1 MSSADFGMTSQA
13 RSAAQKET
21 AWENFTLLGPFLYAL
36 AVLEGATV
44 YPLGNTQVEIEV
56 VVVVDM
62 VVVVGIVA
70 PEESMY
76 KCQSKSTDI
85 ASPYYVRII
94 FGFLT
99 STHCPGMS
107 SSCNSSCRGLPSFL

>member
-56 VVVVDM
+56 VVVVVVDM

-70 PEESMY
+70 PEES
-76 KCQSKSTDI
+76 KCICQLRNPCTSAK
-85 ASPYYVRII
+85 ANL
-94 FGFLT
+94 LT
-99 STHCPGMS
+99 SLRPTM
-107 SSCNSSCRGLPSFL
+107 FA